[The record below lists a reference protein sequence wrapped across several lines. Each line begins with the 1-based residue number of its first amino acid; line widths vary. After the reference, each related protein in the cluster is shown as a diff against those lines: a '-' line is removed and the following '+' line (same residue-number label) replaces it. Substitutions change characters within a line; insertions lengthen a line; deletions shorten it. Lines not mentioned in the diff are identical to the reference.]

1 MEINQVYKCPICG
14 NIVELTHVGNG
25 TLVCCGQ
32 PMELLVEKS
41 SEEGVEKHL
50 PVAKFED
57 GMLKVNIGSVDHPM
71 IDEHYIEWIECIENG
86 DVCRKYL
93 SPNEKPYA
101 EFDVKEQKNITV
113 RAYCNVHGL
122 WAVTL

>member
-1 MEINQVYKCPICG
+1 MKINQVYKCSICG

-32 PMELLVEKS
+32 PMELQEEKS
-41 SEEGVEKHL
+41 SDEGVEKHL

-57 GMLKVNIGSVDHPM
+57 GILKVNIGSVDHPM
-71 IDEHYIEWIECIENG
+71 IAEHYIEWIECIVDG
-86 DVCRKYL
+86 DVQRVYL
-93 SPNEKPYA
+93 APEEKPYA
-101 EFDVKEQKNITV
+101 QFSVEEGKDITV

-122 WAVTL
+122 WSVTL